1 MFGRE
6 EYALVL
12 DFLPYGK
19 SGEARREPI
28 AQLLGESYFTLLEAV
43 PKEGVELKQGQRVYV
58 GKGERAEVDR
68 IKGRIV
74 FSDLTSVAKNEAES
88 VVRNLVKER
97 EAQLVGFL
105 NKAGAINIRSH
116 YIEHL
121 PSIGKKHLS
130 GLLEERSKKP
140 FESFEDVQ
148 KRVPHL
154 GNVQEI
160 FVERILHE
168 LSGDAKYYLFTKPV
182 RREDA

>member
-1 MFGRE
+1 VFGRE

-43 PKEGVELKQGQRVYV
+43 PKEGIELKQGQRVYV
-58 GKGERAEVDR
+58 GKEERKEIDR
-68 IKGRIV
+68 IKGRIL
-74 FSDLTSVAKNEAES
+74 FSDLTSVAKTQAES
-88 VVRNLVKER
+88 VILGLVKER
-97 EAQLVGFL
+97 EKQFVDFL

-116 YIEHL
+116 YLEHL

-130 GLLEERSKKP
+130 GLLDERSKKL

-154 GNVQEI
+154 GNVREI

-168 LSGDAKYYLFTKPV
+168 LSGNAKYYLFTKPV